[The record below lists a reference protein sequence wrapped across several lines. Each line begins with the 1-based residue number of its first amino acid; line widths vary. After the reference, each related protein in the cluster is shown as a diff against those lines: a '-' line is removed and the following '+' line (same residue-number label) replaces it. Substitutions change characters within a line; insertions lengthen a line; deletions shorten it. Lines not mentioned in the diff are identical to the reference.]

1 MRAIIFLVLKLKK
14 IHLQLFFLSFMPP
27 LFSKSSDSETQTS
40 QNLGTIIVETSQK
53 ISPVED
59 GADQKESDQTED
71 SQKQG
76 KEIVQIYS
84 NTTGKTPKVNDMFCL
99 TISYVFIFILCFI
112 T

>member
-1 MRAIIFLVLKLKK
+1 
-14 IHLQLFFLSFMPP
+14 MPP
-27 LFSKSSDSETQTS
+27 LFSKSSDSETQSS

-53 ISPVED
+53 ISPIED

-84 NTTGKTPKVNDMFCL
+84 NTAGKTRKVNDTVL
-99 TISYVFIFILCFI
+99 LSYKLCFYFYFMLHNLNQI
-112 T
+112 LLPVI